1 MKQQEKGINECIIV
15 HEPPSRFLSYTFSYV
30 TISDCETLILDKD
43 NQMNEKKHFSNDD
56 FIY

>member
-1 MKQQEKGINECIIV
+1 MSPLQDFLVI
-15 HEPPSRFLSYTFSYV
+15 HLSYI

-43 NQMNEKKHFSNDD
+43 NQMNKKKHFSNDD

>member
-1 MKQQEKGINECIIV
+1 MSPLQD
-15 HEPPSRFLSYTFSYV
+15 FLVIHLSYV

-43 NQMNEKKHFSNDD
+43 NQMNKKNHFSNDD